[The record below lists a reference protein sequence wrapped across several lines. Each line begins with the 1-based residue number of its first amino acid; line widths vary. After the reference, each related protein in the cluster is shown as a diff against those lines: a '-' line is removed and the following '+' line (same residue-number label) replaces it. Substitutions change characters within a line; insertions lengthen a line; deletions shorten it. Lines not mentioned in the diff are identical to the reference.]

1 MLKSGVFVS
10 QCLRDISL
18 YTLSNPLRIESPH
31 FAPDFDPISI
41 EIDKGRSEFK
51 TIDRGQLTPDIFL
64 DIEAYEKE
72 LVAKFIF
79 ELVHDGL
86 YFGAANSVRGLE
98 FQQNRLAL
106 PDHRLYRFGIVHQG
120 SLGGVQQDPGHGQ
133 PHEHDAQGD
142 IVTGLR
148 FLPEQNKNH
157 QKHKSSGDP

>member
-1 MLKSGVFVS
+1 MP
-10 QCLRDISL
+10 QYLRDISL
-18 YTLSNPLRIESPH
+18 YTLSNPLGIESPH
-31 FAPDFDPISI
+31 FAPDLDSISI

-64 DIEAYEKE
+64 DIEADEKE

-86 YFGAANSVRGLE
+86 YLGTANSVRGLE
-98 FQQNRLAL
+98 FQQNRPTL
-106 PDHRLYRFGIVHQG
+106 PDHGLNRFGIVHQG
-120 SLGGVQQDPGHGQ
+120 RLGGVQQEPGHGQ
-133 PHEHDAQGD
+133 PNEHDTQGD

-148 FLPEQNKNH
+148 FLPEQNKDH